1 MRLTVRQTNVIA
13 RPLPTSFLGLQ
24 KGILVLR
31 PIRARGDYNKALAIA
46 SDLASREHL
55 TREQADYLEVLAN
68 NIAAY
73 ENKRYKGR
81 KGSPREILEYLCAEN
96 QMSGSDLGRILGM
109 RTLGPKIL
117 SGERGLSKRHIRI
130 LADYFSVSPA
140 LFIEQNK

>member
-1 MRLTVRQTNVIA
+1 MRQTNVSTKS
-13 RPLPTSFLGLQ
+13 LPTSFLGLQ
-24 KGILVLR
+24 KSILVLR
-31 PIRARGDYNKALAIA
+31 PIHSKGDYNKALGIA

-55 TREQADYLEVLAN
+55 TREQADYLEVLTN

-73 ENKRYKGR
+73 ESRRYKGR
-81 KGSPREILEYLCAEN
+81 KNNPREILGYLCAEN
-96 QMSGSDLGRILGM
+96 QISGSDLGSILGT

-140 LFIEQNK
+140 LFIEQNT